1 MEETN
6 IINLDERLTNFEQR
20 LAAAT
25 IRLTTFKSNLNQ
37 LFNQLTELDH
47 RQAKNVNQSAPIE
60 PNKPAPTEPNKPA
73 PTDVTSALS
82 NQAAIDLI
90 KQIDIES
97 IVNPVAK
104 TQRSKV
110 QADVKPATAITNDAA
125 QAAVDGID
133 FDALLAMAKQETG
146 KAKEPMPTI

>member
-60 PNKPAPTEPNKPA
+60 PNKPAPT
-73 PTDVTSALS
+73 DVTSALD

-97 IVNPVAK
+97 IVKPVAK
-104 TQRSKV
+104 AQASKA
-110 QADVKPATAITNDAA
+110 QADVKPATAITDDAA

-146 KAKEPMPTI
+146 KAKEPMPTM